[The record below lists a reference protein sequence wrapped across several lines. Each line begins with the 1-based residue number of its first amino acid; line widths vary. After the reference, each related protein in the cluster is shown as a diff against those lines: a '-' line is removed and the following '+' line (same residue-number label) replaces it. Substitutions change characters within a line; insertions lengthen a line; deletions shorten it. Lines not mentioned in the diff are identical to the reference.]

1 MSNNQKLSN
10 GQLFVS
16 MLVNAMSYVSK
27 PMYLSPSFFRNVDVK
42 TLFGENFDVS
52 YLNDDAFG
60 RLLDGLFQADVSKLF
75 VELSFSCMKKLKP
88 DVKCIHMDSTSFH
101 LHGEKYSDDSFGE
114 RYLINIDNDR
124 NETSLK
130 KTLVTL
136 ARGYSRD
143 AHLELL
149 QVMLQ
154 MITDEHGIPISL
166 KPQYGNTNDNIGIQS
181 SLKLVKSLKDAI
193 NFKYLV
199 ADTALFTEPNL
210 KDMAQ
215 KGILY
220 ITRAPNRLTEVRN
233 LISSIS
239 NEDMEFIDDE
249 YSTKLVDFEYKG
261 VKLKA
266 LCVHSQQAQKR
277 AEKSIEAKVNKEIK
291 ELQKKLEKHENKA
304 FSCEPDA

>member
-1 MSNNQKLSN
+1 M
-10 GQLFVS
+10 
-16 MLVNAMSYVSK
+16 
-27 PMYLSPSFFRNVDVK
+27 K
-42 TLFGENFDVS
+42 TLFGGNFDIL

-75 VELSFSCMKKLKP
+75 VELSLSCMKKLKP

-130 KTLVTL
+130 KILATP

-143 AHLELL
+143 AHTELL

-166 KPQYGNTNDNIGIQS
+166 KPQDGNTNDNIGFQS
-181 SLKLVKSLKDAI
+181 SVKLVKSLKDAI

-199 ADTALFTEPNL
+199 ADTALLQNIIL
-210 KDMAQ
+210 KIWL
-215 KGILY
+215 KKEFY
-220 ITRAPNRLTEVRN
+220 I
-233 LISSIS
+233 
-239 NEDMEFIDDE
+239 
-249 YSTKLVDFEYKG
+249 
-261 VKLKA
+261 
-266 LCVHSQQAQKR
+266 
-277 AEKSIEAKVNKEIK
+277 
-291 ELQKKLEKHENKA
+291 
-304 FSCEPDA
+304 